1 VRSRP
6 VDPWAT
12 PQPAKLPAFRTSPDI
27 GLAKSCTGLSAR
39 RKLAEPLVCDDQI
52 LFALPM
58 VRPIA
63 CDGRRNEVPENVE
76 EGLCHLEV
84 ALIAGLIKSAQNL
97 QEQTPVERPE
107 CSDS

>member
-1 VRSRP
+1 
-6 VDPWAT
+6 
-12 PQPAKLPAFRTSPDI
+12 
-27 GLAKSCTGLSAR
+27 
-39 RKLAEPLVCDDQI
+39 
-52 LFALPM
+52 
-58 VRPIA
+58 
-63 CDGRRNEVPENVE
+63 VPENVE